1 MKRVQT
7 GELADALAHVIE
19 VIDRKGFENC
29 SEETQEA
36 YFVMRRFVDDATSR
50 CLLSLTTRAGLRPRT
65 TPEEEARP

>member
-36 YFVMRRFVDDATSR
+36 YFVMRRFVDDATSGGDIF
-50 CLLSLTTRAGLRPRT
+50 AVVYYP
-65 TPEEEARP
+65 